1 MEVRIRHQLR
11 GFTLVELVAVIVV
24 LGIIAAV
31 AIPKFVDL
39 SGAARQSTADAVAG
53 ALGSGSALN
62 MSTHLVRAAYPS
74 TSMSSPV
81 PVLSCDNAPL
91 LLEGGLPSGYDVEP
105 TGGGSG
111 SVAHLEQISCDV
123 FDLSDTS
130 ARASFILHGINPTSP

>member
-1 MEVRIRHQLR
+1 MDVRFRRKLR
-11 GFTLVELVAVIVV
+11 GFTLIELIAVIVI
-24 LGIIAAV
+24 LGLVAAV
-31 AIPKFVDL
+31 AVPRFVDL
-39 SGAARQSTADAVAG
+39 SSAARQSSADAVAG

-74 TSMSSPV
+74 TAMSSPV
-81 PVLSCDNAPL
+81 PVLSCDNAHL

-111 SVAHLEQISCDV
+111 SVAHLEQVSCDV
-123 FDLSDTS
+123 FDLSDNS